1 MGRTNKKIKVPWV
14 MFVKKTPFISKIQEI
29 PQLLLSTST
38 CLFLFQVLIS
48 NLYNHPKRTTGF
60 PLFPKSPKPPS
71 VAPLCCHASLF
82 NSPNLPK
89 NFCNSPS

>member
-1 MGRTNKKIKVPWV
+1 MRRMNSKIKVPCLV
-14 MFVKKTPFISKIQEI
+14 HKKTPLIEDTRN

-60 PLFPKSPKPPS
+60 PLLPKSPKPPS